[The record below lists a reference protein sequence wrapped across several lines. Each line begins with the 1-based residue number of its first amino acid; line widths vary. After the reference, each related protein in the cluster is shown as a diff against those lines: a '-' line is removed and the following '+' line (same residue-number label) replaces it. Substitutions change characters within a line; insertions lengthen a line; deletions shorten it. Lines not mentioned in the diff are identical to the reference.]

1 MAPLSTSSPAR
12 PDTFSDP
19 ARMQRQLIVTADD
32 FGLHEA
38 VNEAVERA
46 SRDGIL
52 TAASLMVSAPAAA
65 DAVRR
70 ARRLPSL
77 RVGLHVVLAAGLA
90 SLPPLP
96 NPGIAGAKR
105 HIGADTVFRGGPQF

>member
-52 TAASLMVSAPAAA
+52 TAASLMVSAPPAP
-65 DAVRR
+65 DPVRP
-70 ARRLPSL
+70 APRLPRL
-77 RVGLHVVLAAGLA
+77 LVRLHVCLRGCWK
-90 SLPPLP
+90 SPPP
-96 NPGIAGAKR
+96 
-105 HIGADTVFRGGPQF
+105 PQPPPHPPPPPHT